1 MDKQSPVLT
10 PLGRLYDP
18 LLQLAGRVHRVLAHN
33 LKTVWADSN
42 GYVFAAPPDH
52 LATIKPHTIVGV
64 YAKRSS
70 LPAIEMGLRLALRE
84 RASKWITDWKTQP
97 QGTRCTDSRALR
109 LAISRKRRR
118 SHTHG
123 AVVVAPRNARRSNHP
138 PLQS

>member
-109 LAISRKRRR
+109 LAISRKRKRNR
-118 SHTHG
+118 TNATS
-123 AVVVAPRNARRSNHP
+123 VAPPTGAHRPRHQQ
-138 PLQS
+138 LQP